1 MEIKAYYNDKFQDE
15 FLRLLVGNEVD
26 FNYTLERSLNN
37 NTYVYY
43 NIKDKDDVIKLEIF
57 NNENLYN
64 NILYIDMEN

>member
-1 MEIKAYYNDKFQDE
+1 MEIKAYYNDEFQDE